1 MPYKLISY
9 IKDIKN
15 KNIKSIRNL
24 IDRLRENVWMNFIGI
39 TNIDEL
45 VEQKKAEKI
54 ELFEEF
60 SIDNSETK
68 NYRYVGMAKH
78 LESDTY
84 NAPSVFSLTLEDI
97 LYYSSKYHILLTKT
111 FKAIAESIG
120 LVKRKSLQR
129 YIKEINLIKLLFNQ
143 HEYISGYSCVAR
155 NFRNGNYYHC
165 LIDNIPKIYH
175 LSQEPYQS
183 IPEIN
188 LLISGELSSAEEFF
202 LTKMLPSNVKIKFV
216 QENCCYHLEKC
227 IVLQPLTQ
235 WMSGYLPETYINH
248 FAEQTFPTRERNRKN
263 RILISR
269 KGASKRHLK
278 NENELMSHLSLY
290 GFKRYSLEDLT
301 VEEQVELFYDA
312 EYIIGVHGA
321 GMSNVIF
328 AENAKVLEIFPGSEI
343 IPHYYFLSKSLG
355 HNHQFFFAD
364 VSNNIN
370 EKAFEVDVAEL
381 METLNLELVEDF
393 SQCCV
398 SVCS

>member
-9 IKDIKN
+9 IKDVKN
-15 KNIKSIRNL
+15 NNIKSARKL

-45 VEQKKAEKI
+45 VEQTKAEKL

-60 SIDNSETK
+60 SIDNSETR
-68 NYRYVGMAKH
+68 NCRYVGMAKH

-84 NAPSVFSLTLEDI
+84 SSPSAFSLTLEDI
-97 LYYSSKYHILLTKT
+97 LYYSSRYHILLTKT
-111 FKAIAESIG
+111 FKAIAESLG

-129 YIKEINLIKLLFNQ
+129 YIKEINLKTLFLDR
-143 HEYISGYSCVAR
+143 HEYISGYSCVTR

-175 LSQEPYQS
+175 LSQEPYRS

-188 LLISGELSSAEEFF
+188 LLVSGELSSAEELF

-216 QENCCYHLEKC
+216 RENCCYQLEKC
-227 IVLQPLTQ
+227 IILQPFTQ
-235 WMSGYLPETYINH
+235 WMSGYLPETYIDH
-248 FAEQTFPTRERNRKN
+248 FAEKTFPKRARNRKN
-263 RILISR
+263 RIFISR
-269 KGASKRHLK
+269 KNASKRHIK
-278 NENELMSHLSLY
+278 NESELMSHLSLY

-321 GMSNVIF
+321 GMSNVLF
-328 AENAKVLEIFPGSEI
+328 AENANVLEIFPGSEI
-343 IPHYYFLSKSLG
+343 IPHYYFLSKSLD
-355 HNHQFFFAD
+355 HNHQFFFAN

-381 METLNLELVEDF
+381 LETLKLELVEDY
-393 SQCCV
+393 SRCCV
-398 SVCS
+398 G